1 MMRRRMSFWM
11 IGMLLS
17 LLPLMASASD
27 GLTFNDAR
35 TEGAAYSDMPLT
47 ILIDVTNDS
56 DEDYYGWWSVG
67 YKSDWE
73 NFQAI
78 EIKAGETKEISFE
91 TIIAQT
97 GDVKL
102 SVFDMAND
110 QPLYTFTIHL
120 EKVQPKMSSSVYLN
134 LQERPEDGLCMYS
147 DYKNIRIY
155 GSATIT
161 NEEQFDIYEK
171 SPTAIGYRDS
181 YFKAVLVPQ
190 IGEKLVKTSLI
201 GMPEVIK
208 GGETVNVDIS
218 INYEGTPEDG
228 QEYCLQIWYMDLVI
242 ASSEPFIFIR
252 STNTYWTA
260 DGTQRP
266 LTVGDDNTL
275 IVPKEAQAVDLR
287 GLYAINTV
295 FNIDVSEANPN
306 CLYYLGFLDYVPQGF
321 QSENNIIRDGE
332 ASSLVIDSNYDYYCP
347 VPFKAKTA
355 LLNYTPISESMGP
368 ASPVMSQK
376 MSGVITLPFTAQNAW
391 LAGTN
396 EDMQSESPFY
406 NDDFKM
412 AVLSGVIDGT
422 IHFRPLVDYQPDFL
436 NYYLIYDLK
445 PSSVVFYA
453 EDAIIP
459 SLYTMKIT
467 IDGIPIQKRWA
478 TKAAEINTYSWN
490 CDKNKICR
498 NEEGALIPSFN
509 AIIGY
514 WDEKTK
520 TYIDTGLEE
529 LPYFIE
535 PSGGETAIKSI
546 RRTPEDNA
554 IYSISGQRVGTATY
568 TNGRLCTDGLKPGL
582 YLVGG
587 KKVVVK

>member
-1 MMRRRMSFWM
+1 MRRRMSFWM
-11 IGMLLS
+11 VGMLLS
-17 LLPLMASASD
+17 LLPSMASTSD

-35 TEGAAYSDMPLT
+35 TEGAAYSDLPLT
-47 ILIDVTNDS
+47 ILIDVTNNG

-67 YKSDWE
+67 YKTDWE
-73 NFQAI
+73 NFQTV
-78 EIKAGETKEISFE
+78 EIKAGETKEVAFK
-91 TIIAQT
+91 TIITQT
-97 GDVKL
+97 GNVKL
-102 SVFDMAND
+102 SVFDMENN

-120 EKVQPKMSSSVYLN
+120 EKAQPKMSGSVYLN
-134 LQERPEDGLCMYS
+134 LQEESEGTLCMYS

-190 IGEKLVKTSLI
+190 IGEELYKTSLMD
-201 GMPEVIK
+201 MPEVIK
-208 GGETVNVDIS
+208 GGESTNVNFS
-218 INYEGTPEDG
+218 INFEGMPANG
-228 QEYCLQIWYMDLVI
+228 QEYCVQIWYMDMVI

-266 LTVGDDNTL
+266 LTVGEDNTL

-287 GLYAINTV
+287 GLYMINTIYK
-295 FNIDVSEANPN
+295 IDVSEANPN

-321 QSENNIIRDGE
+321 LSENNIIRDGE

-347 VPFKAKTA
+347 VPFKTKTA
-355 LLNYTPISESMGP
+355 LFTYTPISESMGP

-376 MSGVITLPFTAQNAW
+376 MSGLITLPFTAQNAW
-391 LAGTN
+391 LAGKNGDTQPEN
-396 EDMQSESPFY
+396 PFY

-412 AVLSGVIDGT
+412 AILSTVQNGT
-422 IHFRPLVDYQPDFL
+422 IIFQPLISYQPDYFHYL
-436 NYYLIYDLK
+436 LIYDLK
-445 PSSVVFYA
+445 PSPIVFYA
-453 EDAIIP
+453 EDEYIP
-459 SLYTMKIT
+459 SQLGMKIT
-467 IDGIPIQKRWA
+467 MSGIPVEKRWA
-478 TKAAEINTYSWN
+478 STVAEKNTYSWN

-514 WDEKTK
+514 WDEETK

-529 LPYFIE
+529 LPYYIDSDE
-535 PSGGETAIKSI
+535 GYVNIKST
-546 RRTPEDNA
+546 RRTPEDKA
-554 IYSISGQRVGTATY
+554 IYSISGQRVGTAAY
-568 TNGRLCTDGLKPGL
+568 QDGRLCTDGLKPGL
-582 YLVGG
+582 YIVGG